1 MTARER
7 ILRMYHHQ
15 DADRIA
21 IFDTP
26 WQSTLRRWEKEGMP
40 LDTDY
45 TTYLGLDAI
54 RTFRLD
60 NSPQY
65 EQKVLEETADYLIV
79 TSTWGVTTK
88 NWKHAESTPEFID
101 FTIKDPESWFTAKAR
116 ITANSERINWKN
128 IESDFSR
135 WEKEGAWIQALLWFG
150 FDITH
155 SWIVGTERVLM
166 ALVENPEW
174 LQDMFDTQ
182 LTVQLKLLD
191 QLWDKSY
198 RFQGVKWFD
207 DMGYK
212 KNQFF
217 SLSMYREIIKP
228 FHQRAIDWAHNKGI
242 KTYLHSCGDI
252 NPFVPELV
260 SMGLDML
267 NPLEVKAGSGAH
279 PYCIDPPRWH
289 LQDRKHQWK

>member
-1 MTARER
+1 MNPRSNTMTARER

-26 WQSTLRRWEKEGMP
+26 WQ
-40 LDTDY
+40 
-45 TTYLGLDAI
+45 
-54 RTFRLD
+54 
-60 NSPQY
+60 
-65 EQKVLEETADYLIV
+65 
-79 TSTWGVTTK
+79 
-88 NWKHAESTPEFID
+88 STPEFID

-198 RFQGVKWFD
+198 RFQGV
-207 DMGYK
+207 
-212 KNQFF
+212 
-217 SLSMYREIIKP
+217 
-228 FHQRAIDWAHNKGI
+228 
-242 KTYLHSCGDI
+242 
-252 NPFVPELV
+252 
-260 SMGLDML
+260 
-267 NPLEVKAGSGAH
+267 
-279 PYCIDPPRWH
+279 
-289 LQDRKHQWK
+289 